1 MKQHNLHFLVILT
14 ALAGMMLVGCKGSN
28 SENNGSNATADS
40 LCTESM
46 ETGLSSS
53 EDTTAYDT
61 IATSNTDPN
70 PLPEEVTEKPKE
82 SAAASNSKP
91 AAKKENLYIS
101 THGAQGEVWG
111 HVTMQGNTGKGTIHD
126 QDENTLS
133 ITVTRHGKELYGVD
147 QNGRQYVFKL

>member
-1 MKQHNLHFLVILT
+1 MKQYNLHFLVILT
-14 ALAGMMLVGCKGSN
+14 ALASMMVAGCHRVN
-28 SENNGSNATADS
+28 SENNDPNASVDTLYS
-40 LCTESM
+40 ESQQ
-46 ETGLSSS
+46 TDISSS

-91 AAKKENLYIS
+91 AVKRENLYIS